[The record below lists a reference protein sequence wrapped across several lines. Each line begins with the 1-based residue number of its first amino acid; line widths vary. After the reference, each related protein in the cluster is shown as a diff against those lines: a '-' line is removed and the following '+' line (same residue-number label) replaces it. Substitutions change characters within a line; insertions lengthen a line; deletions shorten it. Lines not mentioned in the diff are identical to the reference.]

1 LKCVIGGRR
10 RVVVELD
17 KFKELEE
24 RIQSIIEEYSL
35 VKKRNSELEA
45 LLEGTN
51 AELEKAKSSVRV
63 LTEQEEAIR
72 AKVDL
77 LLDMLHDVKV
87 PQ

>member
-1 LKCVIGGRR
+1 MA
-10 RVVVELD
+10 LD

-35 VKKRNSELEA
+35 IRKRNSELEA

-51 AELEKAKSSVRV
+51 AELENAKNRVRV
-63 LTEQEEAIR
+63 LTEGEEAVR
-72 AKVDL
+72 VKVDL

-87 PQ
+87 PR

>member
-1 LKCVIGGRR
+1 M
-10 RVVVELD
+10 ELD

-51 AELEKAKSSVRV
+51 AELEKAKNSVRV
-63 LTEQEEAIR
+63 LTEEEEVIR

>member
-1 LKCVIGGRR
+1 
-10 RVVVELD
+10 VELD

-24 RIQSIIEEYSL
+24 RIKSIIEEYSL

-51 AELEKAKSSVRV
+51 EELEKAKSRVRV
-63 LTEQEEAIR
+63 LTEGEEAIR

-87 PQ
+87 PR

>member
-1 LKCVIGGRR
+1 M
-10 RVVVELD
+10 ELD

-63 LTEQEEAIR
+63 LTEQEEAVR

>member
-1 LKCVIGGRR
+1 M
-10 RVVVELD
+10 ELD

-45 LLEGTN
+45 LVEGTN

-63 LTEQEEAIR
+63 LTEEEEAIR

>member
-1 LKCVIGGRR
+1 M
-10 RVVVELD
+10 ELN

-24 RIQSIIEEYSL
+24 RIKSIIEEYSL

-45 LLEGTN
+45 LLGGTDT
-51 AELEKAKSSVRV
+51 ELEKAKSRIRV
-63 LTEQEEAIR
+63 LTEGEEAIR

>member
-1 LKCVIGGRR
+1 LKCVNGRR
-10 RVVVELD
+10 CRVVVALD

-35 VKKRNSELEA
+35 VKKRNGELEA

-51 AELEKAKSSVRV
+51 AELEKAKNSVRV
-63 LTEQEEAIR
+63 LTEEEEAIR

>member
-35 VKKRNSELEA
+35 VKKRNGELEA

-51 AELEKAKSSVRV
+51 AELEKAKNSVRV
-63 LTEQEEAIR
+63 LTEEEEAIR

>member
-1 LKCVIGGRR
+1 M
-10 RVVVELD
+10 VVALD

-35 VKKRNSELEA
+35 VKKRNGELEA

-51 AELEKAKSSVRV
+51 AELEKAKNRVRV
-63 LTEQEEAIR
+63 LTEGEEAIR
-72 AKVDL
+72 TKVDL

-87 PQ
+87 PR

>member
-1 LKCVIGGRR
+1 M
-10 RVVVELD
+10 ELD

-24 RIQSIIEEYSL
+24 RIRGIIEEYL
-35 VKKRNSELEA
+35 LLKKRNSEVEE

-51 AELEKAKSSVRV
+51 AELEKAKSRIRI
-63 LTEQEEAIR
+63 LTEGEDAIR

>member
-1 LKCVIGGRR
+1 VA
-10 RVVVELD
+10 LD

-35 VKKRNSELEA
+35 IRKRNSELEA

-51 AELEKAKSSVRV
+51 AELENAKNRVRV
-63 LTEQEEAIR
+63 LTEGEEAVR
-72 AKVDL
+72 VKVDL

-87 PQ
+87 PR

>member
-1 LKCVIGGRR
+1 MA
-10 RVVVELD
+10 LD

-35 VKKRNSELEA
+35 VKERNSELEA

-51 AELEKAKSSVRV
+51 EELEKAKNSVRV
-63 LTEQEEAIR
+63 LTEEEEAIR

>member
-1 LKCVIGGRR
+1 VA
-10 RVVVELD
+10 LD

-35 VKKRNSELEA
+35 VKERNSELEA

-51 AELEKAKSSVRV
+51 EELEKAKNSVRV
-63 LTEQEEAIR
+63 LTEEEEAIR

>member
-1 LKCVIGGRR
+1 
-10 RVVVELD
+10 VELD

-45 LLEGTN
+45 LVEGTN

>member
-1 LKCVIGGRR
+1 M
-10 RVVVELD
+10 D

-35 VKKRNSELEA
+35 VKKRNGELEA

-51 AELEKAKSSVRV
+51 AELEKAKNRVRV
-63 LTEQEEAIR
+63 LTEGEEAIR
-72 AKVDL
+72 TKVDL

-87 PQ
+87 PR

>member
-1 LKCVIGGRR
+1 M
-10 RVVVELD
+10 ELD

-51 AELEKAKSSVRV
+51 AELEKAKGRIRI
-63 LTEQEEAIR
+63 LTEGEEAIR
-72 AKVDL
+72 AKVDF

-87 PQ
+87 PR

>member
-1 LKCVIGGRR
+1 LKCVNGRR
-10 RVVVELD
+10 CRVAVALG

-35 VKKRNSELEA
+35 VKERNSELEA

-51 AELEKAKSSVRV
+51 EELEKAKNSVRV
-63 LTEQEEAIR
+63 LTEEEEAIR

>member
-1 LKCVIGGRR
+1 MKCVIEGRR

-45 LLEGTN
+45 LVEGTN